1 MSSPYFD
8 AAYKRTLIF
17 EGGLSNDPDDR
28 GGLTKYGIT
37 QATWAAY
44 CKATGRAVSPVSRIT
59 HEDAEAV
66 YERNYWHAAGLDRIE
81 GRAPQSVLNEIYDA
95 GVNCGIGASAKFA
108 QAAYN
113 LIATDGMQRLVVDGK
128 IGPLSA
134 RAIAEICERYK
145 DAYLAALRG
154 VRFVHYLNCMD
165 KDKSFWER
173 LLIFCVDVIR
183 RTNSQRKFI
192 RGWLKRLV

>member
-1 MSSPYFD
+1 MSSLYFQ
-8 AAYKRTLIF
+8 AAYRRTLNF
-17 EGGLSNDPDDR
+17 EGGLSNDPDDH

-37 QATWAAY
+37 QATWSAY
-44 CKATGRAVSPVSRIT
+44 CKATGRAVSSVSRIT

-81 GRAPQSVLNEIYDA
+81 GRVPQTVLNEIYDA

-113 LIATDGMQRLVVDGK
+113 LIATDGMQRLAVDGK

-154 VRFVHYLNCMD
+154 QRYAHYVAIV
-165 KDKSFWER
+165 E
-173 LLIFCVDVIR
+173 